1 MGFGTVLSAAVFGLK
16 VEFVNVE
23 ADVSNGL
30 PMFHM
35 VGYLSSEVK
44 EATDRVRTA
53 IHNSGMEFPA
63 KKTIIN
69 LAPAT
74 IKKRGAAFDLPIAT
88 AILTALGQLK
98 TESVKNIIMLG
109 ELSLD
114 GKVKAVTGVL
124 PVVLAAKERGIRTC
138 ILPKA
143 NALEGALVEKMQ
155 IIGVDNLEETISF
168 LNQTKEIRPVTT
180 QNRKKEH
187 QNGGAQLDFCDV
199 YGQAA
204 VKRATEIAVA
214 GNHNLL
220 LIGPPGS
227 AKSMIAKRI
236 PTIFPEMT
244 MKESIEITKI
254 YSILGMLEE
263 SHPLICTRP
272 FRSVHHTA
280 TKAALIGGGRI
291 PRPGEI
297 SLAHSGVLFLDELP
311 EFQREVL
318 EVLRQPLE
326 EHQIRITRAQ
336 GTYQFPANFMLVGA
350 LNPCPCGC
358 YPDLNKC
365 RCTEREIQ
373 QYIGKLSQPF
383 LDRMDICVEA
393 PRVEYEVLKEK
404 REEETSEEIRKR
416 VSKARK
422 IQQKRYQNMGIL
434 TNAQLEGKQLEQYC
448 GLGQKEERMMRQAF
462 LKLGLTAR
470 TYYKILKVARTIA
483 DLGDSETIEIEH
495 LQEAIGYR
503 TMDKKYWG
511 K

>member
-1 MGFGTVLSAAVFGLK
+1 MGFSTVLSAAVFGLK
-16 VEFVNVE
+16 VELVNVE

-74 IKKRGAAFDLPIAT
+74 IKKRGAAFDLPIAV
-88 AILTALGQLK
+88 AILTALGQL
-98 TESVKNIIMLG
+98 EQASVENIMILG

-114 GKVKAVTGVL
+114 GNVKSVTGVL
-124 PVVLAAKERGIRTC
+124 PVVLEAKKRGIKTC
-138 ILPKA
+138 VLPKA
-143 NALEGALVEKMQ
+143 NALEGALVEGMKV
-155 IIGVDNLEETISF
+155 IGVENLEEMVLF
-168 LNQTKEIRPVTT
+168 LTGEAKINATLYSSKDRGENLEPP
-180 QNRKKEH
+180 
-187 QNGGAQLDFCDV
+187 LDYSDV

-244 MKESIEITKI
+244 REESIEITKI
-254 YSILGMLEE
+254 YSVLGMLEE
-263 SHPLICTRP
+263 TDPLICTRP

-280 TKAALIGGGRI
+280 TKTSLVGGGRI

-311 EFQREVL
+311 EFSREVL

-326 EHQIRITRAQ
+326 EHQIRIARAQ

-393 PRVEYEVLKEK
+393 PRVEYQVLKEK
-404 REEETSEEIRKR
+404 RREEKSEEIRKR

-422 IQQKRYQNMGIL
+422 IQQIRYQSIGIL
-434 TNAQLEGKQLEQYC
+434 TNAELEGKQLEKYC
-448 GLGQKEERMMRQAF
+448 RLGKKEEQMMRQAF
-462 LKLGLTAR
+462 SRLGLTAR
-470 TYYKILKVARTIA
+470 TYYKILKIGRTIA
-483 DLGDSETIEIEH
+483 DLDESENIELRH

-503 TMDKKYWG
+503 AMDKKYWG

>member
-1 MGFGTVLSAAVFGLK
+1 
-16 VEFVNVE
+16 
-23 ADVSNGL
+23 
-30 PMFHM
+30 MFHM

-53 IHNSGMEFPA
+53 IHNSEMEFPA

-74 IKKRGAAFDLPIAT
+74 IKKRGAAFDLPIAV
-88 AILTALGQLK
+88 AILTALGQL
-98 TESVKNIIMLG
+98 EQASVENIMMLG

-114 GKVKAVTGVL
+114 GNVKSVTGVL
-124 PVVLAAKERGIRTC
+124 PVVLEAKKRGIKTC
-138 ILPKA
+138 VLPKA
-143 NALEGALVEKMQ
+143 NALEGALVEGMKV
-155 IIGVDNLEETISF
+155 IGV
-168 LNQTKEIRPVTT
+168 
-180 QNRKKEH
+180 
-187 QNGGAQLDFCDV
+187 
-199 YGQAA
+199 
-204 VKRATEIAVA
+204 EIAVA

-244 MKESIEITKI
+244 REESIEITKI
-254 YSILGMLEE
+254 YSVLGMLEE
-263 SHPLICTRP
+263 TDPLICTRP

-280 TKAALIGGGRI
+280 TKTSLVGGGRI

-311 EFQREVL
+311 EFSREVL

-326 EHQIRITRAQ
+326 EHQIRIARAQ

-393 PRVEYEVLKEK
+393 PRVEYQVLKEK
-404 REEETSEEIRKR
+404 RREEKSEEIRKR
-416 VSKARK
+416 VSEARK
-422 IQQKRYQNMGIL
+422 IQQIRYQSTGIL
-434 TNAQLEGKQLEQYC
+434 TNAELEGKQLEKYC
-448 GLGQKEERMMRQAF
+448 RLGKKEEQMMRQAF
-462 LKLGLTAR
+462 SRLGLTAR
-470 TYYKILKVARTIA
+470 TYYKILKVGRTIA
-483 DLGDSETIEIEH
+483 DLDESENIELRH

-503 TMDKKYWG
+503 AMDKKYWG